1 MLTSTSKSPSVLLL
15 SSLASLIP
23 APTRSIYASTKSA
36 SLLLYQS
43 LAVEHRGIAFSLIIP
58 ATVEGNFRASAVDG
72 GAVVERNPNKYGL
85 KREVVAERCVRAV
98 DDGEKTV
105 FMPTS
110 MRLGHLLYWLVPS
123 FVEWRAS
130 VKYGFQA

>member
-1 MLTSTSKSPSVLLL
+1 MLTSTSKSPSVLLV

-43 LAVEHRGIAFSLIIP
+43 LAIEHRSVAFSLIIP
-58 ATVEGNFRASAVDG
+58 ATVEGDFRASAVDSG
-72 GAVVERNPNKYGL
+72 PVVERDPNKYGL
-85 KREVVAERCVRAV
+85 KREIVAERCVQAV
-98 DDGEKTV
+98 DHGDKTV
-105 FMPTS
+105 FMPSS
-110 MRLGHLLYWLVPS
+110 MRLGHLLYWLAPG

-130 VKYGFQA
+130 VKYGFQV